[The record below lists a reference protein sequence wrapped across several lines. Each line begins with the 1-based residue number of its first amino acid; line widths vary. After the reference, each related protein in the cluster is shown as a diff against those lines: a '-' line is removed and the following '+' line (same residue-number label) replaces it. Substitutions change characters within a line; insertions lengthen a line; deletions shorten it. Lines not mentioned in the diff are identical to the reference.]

1 MAERR
6 YTKSHE
12 WLTADGKTVTVGITD
27 FAQSQLGDVVFLDLP
42 APGRKLAAGES
53 FGVVESVKAAS
64 DLYSPV
70 SGRITAVNEKLA
82 AHPELIN
89 SDPYG
94 DGWILKLELAGELPD
109 GLLDRSRLQESRR
122 GLATC
127 LTSFTLPRT
136 GLQCS
141 RPSVLPRWTIFSSTS
156 RARFAS
162 SRWRS
167 LPGFPNSKRW
177 RRWRRW
183 PPAIESLL
191 TG

>member
-12 WLTADGKTVTVGITD
+12 WLTVDGKTATVGITD
-27 FAQSQLGDVVFLDLP
+27 FAQSQLGDVVFLELP
-42 APGRKLAAGES
+42 APGRKLTAGES

-109 GLLDRSRLQESRR
+109 GLLDE
-122 GLATC
+122 AAYKK
-127 LTSFTLPRT
+127 
-136 GLQCS
+136 
-141 RPSVLPRWTIFSSTS
+141 V
-156 RARFAS
+156 AEA
-162 SRWRS
+162 
-167 LPGFPNSKRW
+167 
-177 RRWRRW
+177 
-183 PPAIESLL
+183 
-191 TG
+191 